1 MQTPFNTYPNRGDPT
16 NEFIAN
22 NLNQTSPGFNILN
35 IASTTRKRIY
45 PSNGSNFNESFVPN
59 VPLIE
64 SWDTTN
70 RNNVLNNNLKP
81 NVLVENIVEYHIN
94 IDSDDRDIKTY
105 PDPFYYTVSFK
116 ALGRSRFSN
125 DPCDKENYEIIPE
138 TPAPV
143 IIRSFKNVKF
153 VRIDRVILSRYC
165 VKKYQV
171 NQCIEI
177 CNNKLV
183 VYTKVD
189 CIRPFE
195 NENKECS
202 ICTFKDCKCHLA
214 NNYKFINLRMKELQS
229 NHIYSTNSETSDNS
243 FILSLDKSIGV
254 GYNTWICP
262 FGSVIF
268 PTTLL
273 YNLNRL
279 TIEFLDSRGKRINTG
294 IIIEYN
300 MNIKINNDPI
310 EIQLIIVTDSTN
322 LEIVQVEKYKN
333 KQMISFSSIFN
344 INIWFQK
351 IFDNI
356 ISKIQD
362 KKIVEILMRNYD
374 TIYKSINTSELLK
387 KIKTD
392 ISNNVFLIVGVMENE
407 LGTTVKYNL

>member
-1 MQTPFNTYPNRGDPT
+1 M
-16 NEFIAN
+16 
-22 NLNQTSPGFNILN
+22 
-35 IASTTRKRIY
+35 
-45 PSNGSNFNESFVPN
+45 
-59 VPLIE
+59 
-64 SWDTTN
+64 
-70 RNNVLNNNLKP
+70 
-81 NVLVENIVEYHIN
+81 
-94 IDSDDRDIKTY
+94 
-105 PDPFYYTVSFK
+105 
-116 ALGRSRFSN
+116 
-125 DPCDKENYEIIPE
+125 
-138 TPAPV
+138 
-143 IIRSFKNVKF
+143 
-153 VRIDRVILSRYC
+153 
-165 VKKYQV
+165 
-171 NQCIEI
+171 
-177 CNNKLV
+177 
-183 VYTKVD
+183 
-189 CIRPFE
+189 
-195 NENKECS
+195 
-202 ICTFKDCKCHLA
+202 
-214 NNYKFINLRMKELQS
+214 
-229 NHIYSTNSETSDNS
+229 
-243 FILSLDKSIGV
+243 DKSIGV

-273 YNLNRL
+273 YNLNQL

-374 TIYKSINTSELLK
+374 TIYKSIKTSELLK

-407 LGTTVKYNL
+407 LGTNVKYNL